1 MICKTLKAKNI
12 LSYGN
17 KFTELNLDN
26 NLSNLIIGNNGSGKS
41 SLTSDALYY
50 VLAGKTFRDIKL
62 SELINKQNK
71 KNLVVELIAE
81 HNGNEIKIIRGQK
94 PAIFEIYKNGEKIEE
109 SAKSV
114 DYQKT
119 LEKLL
124 NFDPKTFKNTV
135 LISSS
140 FYTPFLRMTAGEK
153 REFIEKILNIEVFS
167 DMRELLRLKTSVLK
181 ENILSN
187 GKDIERV
194 QSNIEI
200 IENVNQKKKAENKRE
215 RDIIQTDYDKEL
227 AQLNDDHEQ
236 KLKDIEQE
244 QAEKLK
250 EIESNSDEKAE
261 QLKQEYEKQVKDE
274 QEKFDQL
281 LNTKQKDYTESIKKS
296 NDDYENQKQ
305 SIQDTLYQL
314 RIEIKNL
321 NDSKANILSKIE
333 HLQKSIDYDKEKC
346 IKYDEYKQK
355 LWKINNKISSLREEQ
370 SFFKT
375 NRKCNQCKQDIT
387 DEYVEQI
394 NIEFDQKIGKLEKSR
409 QKGQK
414 LIDRIEQIKEQIAEN
429 EEQISEFKKQESDVN
444 NQINMQELSLS
455 DNQRTAESLNDDH
468 KKDLEQIKTN
478 YQKDVDSLTNFQN
491 EKLET
496 LKSNYKKSNDQLA
509 DSEQL
514 RTALLRHI
522 SIRTS
527 DTIATYEKMSQKL
540 QETFKTRCKALD
552 NLELESVDHLNEE
565 LRESNAEKS
574 KLIQKQSYYKIIT
587 QILSDKGIKTY
598 ILRKYIPIL
607 NQYIN
612 NYLDTLNA
620 TYRIMF
626 DEHLKESISSSNCKD
641 MSYGSF
647 SMGEKSRIDL
657 SMLFA
662 FIKLATL
669 KESGSSTNLI
679 VLDEVIDSGVDG
691 VGIDGLIK
699 ILDMLKREGKS
710 IFTISHRENLE
721 TNFDQTIRVSKKV
734 FTELNFT

>member
-227 AQLNDDHEQ
+227 AQLNDDHKQ

-491 EKLET
+491 EKLKT

-552 NLELESVDHLNEE
+552 DLELESVDHLNEE

>member
-167 DMRELLRLKTSVLK
+167 DMRELLRLKASVLK
-181 ENILSN
+181 ENVLSN
-187 GKDIERV
+187 RKDIERV

-296 NDDYENQKQ
+296 IDDYEKQKQ

-394 NIEFDQKIGKLEKSR
+394 NIEFDQKIGKLEKSI

-444 NQINMQELSLS
+444 NQINIQELSLS

-514 RTALLRHI
+514 RTSLLRHI

-540 QETFKTRCKALD
+540 QETFKTRCKALND
-552 NLELESVDHLNEE
+552 LELESVDHLNEE

-721 TNFDQTIRVSKKV
+721 TNFEQTIRVSKKV